1 MRNKIISRLTL
12 VCFILCLILG
22 CQKQPPEEGRRF
34 KVILVTDVAGLGDK
48 GFNDAGWSGVQRAV
62 EELGIE
68 GSFLQ
73 SYEQADYIPN
83 LSLAAEE
90 ADVVVAMGFLMVD
103 AMNKV
108 APHYPDKHFIFI
120 DGNIPHPNVA
130 SFDFKAQEGAYL
142 AGIVAAMTTKSG
154 ILGVVEGMDIP
165 PVKAYEMGFRA
176 GVMTVNSLA
185 MRKAD
190 VLTVVVGDF
199 NNPSKGK
206 SLTQTLLGRGAD
218 IIFQLAGNTGLGVL
232 EAVKEAKGEIY
243 AIGVDIDQDSL
254 IPGKVLTSVLKRI
267 DIAVYNVIKDVYQGS
282 FKGGHYWIG
291 LAEGASDL
299 TPMVYTR
306 DKIPPQALQWVDEAR
321 QKIMRG
327 ELTIPGTEEEL
338 KKFSPPEF

>member
-1 MRNKIISRLTL
+1 MRKKSIFWLTL
-12 VCFILCLILG
+12 ICPLFCLILG
-22 CQKQPPEEGRRF
+22 CQKQLPEEEKF
-34 KVILVTDVAGLGDK
+34 KIILVTDVAGLGDK
-48 GFNDAGWSGVQRAV
+48 GFNDAGWAGVQRAV
-62 EELGIE
+62 EEFGIE

-90 ADVVVAMGFLMVD
+90 AEVVVAMGFLMVD

-108 APHYPDKHFIFI
+108 APHYPDKHFVFI
-120 DGNIPHPNVA
+120 DGSIPHPNVA
-130 SFDFKAQEGAYL
+130 SFDFKAEEGAYL

-165 PVKAYEMGFRA
+165 PVKAYETGFRA
-176 GVMTVNSLA
+176 GVMTVNRLA
-185 MRKAD
+185 MRKVD

-243 AIGVDIDQDSL
+243 AIGVDIDQDPL
-254 IPGKVLTSVLKRI
+254 IPGRVLTSVLKRI

-306 DKIPPQALQWVDEAR
+306 DKIPPQALQWVEEAR
-321 QKIMRG
+321 QKIVRG
-327 ELTIPGTEEEL
+327 ELTVPATEEEL